1 MFSRMAL
8 LNDNMRGAL
17 YMTLAMA
24 GFAVNDVVTKSFA
37 GQLNIGQMVFLRG
50 LFAVAMI
57 YTVARKTGQ
66 LRPVTVALQPRIAL
80 RSLGEVIATYTF
92 ITALFHIPIANV
104 SAIMQA
110 LPLAITVGA
119 MLLYSEPVGW
129 RRITAVLIG
138 FAGVMVIVRPGPEGF
153 SIYSLYALAAVAAC
167 VLRDLMTRKMSPQIP
182 SMFVALVTAT
192 LVTLMG
198 FVLMFFEEWLPVKP
212 IHLVLMAGTS
222 GFLLTGYH
230 YAVAAMRV
238 GDIGFVS
245 PFRYSVLI
253 FSIAGGA
260 LVYSEYPDALT
271 LFGAAIVV
279 ATGMYTLYRE
289 RVTRKRAL
297 AAATTGL
304 AQ

>member
-1 MFSRMAL
+1 
-8 LNDNMRGAL
+8 
-17 YMTLAMA
+17 
-24 GFAVNDVVTKSFA
+24 
-37 GQLNIGQMVFLRG
+37 
-50 LFAVAMI
+50 
-57 YTVARKTGQ
+57 
-66 LRPVTVALQPRIAL
+66 
-80 RSLGEVIATYTF
+80 
-92 ITALFHIPIANV
+92 
-104 SAIMQA
+104 
-110 LPLAITVGA
+110 
-119 MLLYSEPVGW
+119 
-129 RRITAVLIG
+129 
-138 FAGVMVIVRPGPEGF
+138 
-153 SIYSLYALAAVAAC
+153 
-167 VLRDLMTRKMSPQIP
+167 
-182 SMFVALVTAT
+182 MFVALVTAT
-192 LVTLMG
+192 LVTSMG
-198 FVLMFFEEWLPVKP
+198 LVLRFFEEWKPVLP

-222 GFLLTGYH
+222 VFLLTGYH

-289 RVTRKRAL
+289 RVTRRRAL